1 MVTTKLVIK
10 RRRVLEMPS
19 IGRLLLPLVMSLGAL
34 LLALLA
40 SHHTGLNLAEIS
52 DDAALSAKRGWLIGA
67 LSTLGNVLLA
77 IAVGMSLLAVSLRKH
92 LGAGRRR
99 TSASFWLGCCSLLL
113 LLDDAFL
120 LHEGL
125 FLQVFGIP
133 EVLTQMLIG
142 AVVIGVLMLFRQAI
156 AGSLFFALPA
166 VICWAISVLS
176 DSFLDGQQLAALVI
190 EDGFKLLGIC
200 LWLQFSFDVAQR
212 NLRQLVGES
221 KKI

>member
-10 RRRVLEMPS
+10 RRRVLELPG

-92 LGAGRRR
+92 FGAGRRR

-125 FLQVFGIP
+125 LLQVFGIP

-166 VICWAISVLS
+166 VMCWAISVLS

-200 LWLQFSFDVAQR
+200 LWLQFSFDVAR
-212 NLRQLVGES
+212 RSLRQLIRDNE
-221 KKI
+221 